1 VLVTDFMMRLRM
13 GKKIH
18 LCEFE
23 ADGLAEG
30 LNCFFEREVEIPR
43 IRHGSKQTIDT
54 LINEEA
60 LLLAKF
66 LRRERETWIPRIANL
81 TKWK

>member
-1 VLVTDFMMRLRM
+1 M

-23 ADGLAEG
+23 TNELATD
-30 LNCFFEREVEIPR
+30 LNQFFEHMIEVPR
-43 IRHGSKQTIDT
+43 IRVGRRQTIDT
-54 LINEEA
+54 LIKEEG

-66 LRRERETWIPRIANL
+66 LRNELKRWTPRIAL
-81 TKWK
+81 I